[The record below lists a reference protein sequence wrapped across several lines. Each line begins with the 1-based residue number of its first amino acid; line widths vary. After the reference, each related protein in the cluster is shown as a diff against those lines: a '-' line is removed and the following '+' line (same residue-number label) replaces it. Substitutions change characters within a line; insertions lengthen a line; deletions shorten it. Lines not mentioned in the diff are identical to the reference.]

1 MATRAGRFIGD
12 SFKAAADLRTKQYY
26 VVEYTAAE
34 TVNVCNAATDVGLG
48 ILQNKPNTNEA
59 AEVVMVGITPA
70 ITDGSGTAIA
80 VNDWLGPNSSG
91 KLVKKATA
99 DYSACARAL
108 EASTADGSVIKVFM
122 FPAGFFRTA
131 GG

>member
-1 MATRAGRFIGD
+1 MLI
-12 SFKAAADLRTKQYY
+12 AALALTTVGALLAPSAASASDPDLPYF
-26 VVEYTAAE
+26 
-34 TVNVCNAATDVGLG
+34 TD
-48 ILQNKPNTNEA
+48 T
-59 AEVVMVGITPA
+59 T
-70 ITDGSGTAIA
+70 GTAIA